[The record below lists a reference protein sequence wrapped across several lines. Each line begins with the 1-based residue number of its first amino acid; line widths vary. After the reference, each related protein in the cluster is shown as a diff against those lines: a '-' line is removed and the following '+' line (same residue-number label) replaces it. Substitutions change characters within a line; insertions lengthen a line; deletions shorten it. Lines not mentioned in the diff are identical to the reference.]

1 MATLYVSPHPDDF
14 RSILALLAAEASPS
28 SNVKIVTDT
37 PPTALCS
44 RSTPALVLAAGDG
57 GTVLSGANA
66 VGWYLASLGKKAG
79 VDVKQQSE
87 VWQWLSFAD
96 NELIPSSC
104 AVVFPLMGAT
114 LDKKLQQTSRVEL
127 LRILK
132 VLDKMLEPKTYL
144 VGESI
149 TLADMAVTSALL
161 LPFKY
166 ALEPND
172 RMALTNVT
180 RWFTTCI
187 NQPHFI
193 KVLGKITL
201 CEKMA
206 PVKTNIEARTIHSAP
221 AAASDSARDTTA
233 PTLNGPPK
241 TEAQLK
247 KEAKKR
253 EKLEKFQQK
262 KEMEAKKK
270 TQPATEKKAKPE
282 KKELGVISYNIP
294 TPSGEKK
301 DVVSPLP
308 DSYSPQYV
316 EAAWYPWWEK
326 QGFFKPEYGRQS
338 ISHPNPKG
346 IFMMCIPP
354 PNVTGSLHL
363 GHALTN
369 AIQDC
374 LTRWHRMRGETTLWN
389 PGCDHAGI
397 ATQVVVEK
405 KLMRDKGMSRHD
417 LGRDK
422 FIEEV
427 WKWKNEK
434 GDRIYHQL
442 KKLGSSLDWD
452 RACFTMDPK
461 LSYAVQEAFIR
472 MHEEGVIYRSKRL
485 VNWSCSLNSAISDI
499 EVDKKE
505 LTGRTLLPVPGYKD
519 KVEFGVL
526 VSFAYKVDG
535 SDEEVIVATTR
546 IETMLGDTAVA
557 VHPDDSRYQHLKGKM
572 VSHPFCDRKMPV
584 VFDDFVDMSFG
595 TGAVKIT
602 PAHDHND
609 YDVGVRHNLPFINIL
624 DENGLL
630 INVPPPFLGMKRFEA
645 RKAVLEALKDKGHFK
660 EVKDNPMVVPV
671 CSRSKDIVE
680 PLLKPQWYVNCTD
693 MGKQAADAV
702 RDGRLKIIPDHHL
715 KTWFNWMDNIRD
727 WCISRQLW
735 WGHRIPAYFITVN
748 DPSVKPG
755 EDVDGH
761 YWVSGRTVEE
771 AREKAAKRF
780 NVTPDKVTL
789 RQDEDVLDTWFSSGI
804 FPFSIFGWPN
814 ETEDLNVFYPGT
826 LLETGHD
833 ILFFWVARMVMMGL
847 KLTGKLPFKEVYL
860 HAVVRDAHG
869 RKMSKSLGNVIDP
882 LDVITGISL
891 EGLHAQL
898 TYSNLDPVEVERA
911 KQGQKSDYPNGIPEC
926 GTDALRFALC
936 AYTSQGRDI
945 NLDVNRI
952 LGYRHFC
959 NKLWNAVKFA
969 IKTLG
974 DAFVP
979 SQTAQLRGD
988 EGVTDRWI
996 LSRLS
1001 AAVSSCDAGF
1011 KAYDFPA
1018 ITTAIYNFWLYEL
1031 CDVYLESVKPVFSN
1045 AGDEKQAE
1053 VCRQTLYTCL
1063 DVGLRL
1069 LAPIM
1074 PFVTEELYQRLPRRQ
1089 PQLDAPSVCV
1099 TSYPDAEE
1107 FCWNSDEVDRNMDF
1121 VMSVVRTIRSLRA
1134 DYNLTKTRADCYLQ
1148 CADSATVSLV
1158 ETCGV
1163 QIQTLSYCQAV
1174 VPLSA
1179 EQPAPSGCAVAIA
1192 SDRCTVNLM
1201 IKGLID
1207 VDKELSKL
1215 QAKKGDLD
1223 KMMEKLQ
1230 EKMAKIDYKEKV
1242 PLKVQQQ
1249 DADKL
1254 RQSQTELEKVKEAM
1268 DNFSKMI

>member
-1 MATLYVSPHPDDF
+1 MDTLYISSHPDDF
-14 RSILALLAAEASPS
+14 RSLLPLVAAEFCLSPPR
-28 SNVKIVTDT
+28 IVHED
-37 PPTALCS
+37 PPAEVARS
-44 RSTPALVLAAGDG
+44 RPALVLAGSG
-57 GTVLSGANA
+57 GTVLTGANA
-66 VGWYLASLGKKAG
+66 VSWYLAAAGNRTGSDKK
-79 VDVKQQSE
+79 QESQ
-87 VWQWLSFAD
+87 VWQWLSFAE
-96 NELIPSSC
+96 NELMPVAC
-104 AVVFPLMGAT
+104 AVTFPLLGIMGSSKA
-114 LDKKLQQTSRVEL
+114 EL
-127 LRILK
+127 LRVLK
-132 VLDKMLEPKTYL
+132 ALDETLALRTFL
-144 VGESI
+144 VGEGV
-149 TLADMAVTSALL
+149 TLADIAVAVAAL

-166 ALEPND
+166 ALEPAD
-172 RMALTNVT
+172 RKSLVNVT
-180 RWFTTCI
+180 RWYNTCV
-187 NQPHFI
+187 NQPQFL
-193 KVLGKITL
+193 KVLGKISL
-201 CEKMA
+201 SCLKDLF
-206 PVKTNIEARTIHSAP
+206 VSV
-221 AAASDSARDTTA
+221 SLLFS
-233 PTLNGPPK
+233 GPPK

-253 EKLEKFQQK
+253 EKMEKFQQK
-262 KEMEAKKK
+262 KEMEEK
-270 TQPATEKKAKPE
+270 KKAKPE
-282 KKELGVISYNIP
+282 KKELGVITYNIP
-294 TPSGEKK
+294 TPPGEKK
-301 DVVSPLP
+301 DVLSPLP

-316 EAAWYPWWEK
+316 EAAWYSWWEK
-326 QGFFKPEYGRQS
+326 QGFFKPEYGRKNVS
-338 ISHPNPKG
+338 EPNPRG
-346 IFMMCIPP
+346 VFMMCIPP

-405 KLMRDKGMSRHD
+405 KLMRERKMTRHD
-417 LGRDK
+417 LGREN
-422 FIEEV
+422 FIQEV

-452 RACFTMDPK
+452 RACFTMDDK
-461 LSYAVQEAFIR
+461 LSYAVQEAFVR

-485 VNWSCSLNSAISDI
+485 VNWSCTLNSAISDI

-505 LTGRTLLPVPGYKD
+505 LTGRTLLPVPGYKE

-526 VSFAYKVDG
+526 VSFSYKVEG
-535 SDEEVIVATTR
+535 SDEEVVVATTR

-557 VHPDDSRYQHLKGKM
+557 VHPDDSRYQHLKGKT
-572 VSHPFCDRKMPV
+572 VVHPFCDRKMPIV
-584 VFDDFVDMSFG
+584 LDDFVDMNFG

-602 PAHDHND
+602 PAHDQND
-609 YDVGVRHNLPFINIL
+609 YEVGERHKLPFINIL

-645 RKAVLEALKDKGHFK
+645 RKAVLQALKDLGQFK

-680 PLLKPQWYVNCTD
+680 PLLKPQWYVDCRE
-693 MGKQAADAV
+693 MGKQAADVV
-702 RDGRLKIIPDHHL
+702 RNGELKIIPDHHL

-735 WGHRIPAYFITVN
+735 WGHRIPAYFVTVN

-761 YWVSGRTVEE
+761 YWVSGRSEEE

-780 NVTPDKVTL
+780 NVTADKISL

-804 FPFSIFGWPN
+804 FPFSIFGWPT
-814 ETEDLNVFYPGT
+814 ESEDLRVFYPGT

-898 TYSNLDPVEVERA
+898 IESNLDPLEIEKA
-911 KQGQKSDYPNGIPEC
+911 KQGQKSDYPSGIPEC

-969 IKTLG
+969 MRTLG
-974 DAFVP
+974 EGFVP
-979 SQTAQLRGD
+979 WEKLCGS
-988 EGVTDRWI
+988 ESVSDRWI

-1001 AAVSSCDAGF
+1001 AAVALCDGGF
-1011 KAYDFPA
+1011 QAYDFPT
-1018 ITTAIYNFWLYEL
+1018 ITTAIYSFWLYEL
-1031 CDVYLESVKPVFSN
+1031 CDVYLESVKPVLSRTDSE
-1045 AGDEKQAE
+1045 GQKQADI
-1053 VCRQTLYTCL
+1053 CRQTLYTCL
-1063 DVGLRL
+1063 EVGLRL
-1069 LAPIM
+1069 LSPLM
-1074 PFVTEELYQRLPRRQ
+1074 PFVTEELFQRLPRRHSQ
-1089 PQLDAPSVCV
+1089 DSPSSICV
-1099 TSYPDAEE
+1099 TPYPET
-1107 FCWNSDEVDRNMDF
+1107 SEVDLSMEF
-1121 VMSVVRTIRSLRA
+1121 VMSVVKTIRSLRA

-1148 CADSATVSLV
+1148 CIDSDTAALVQTYSL
-1158 ETCGV
+1158 
-1163 QIQTLSYCQAV
+1163 QIQTLSYSQAIHPV
-1174 VPLSA
+1174 VGGDSTIP
-1179 EQPAPSGCAVAIA
+1179 QGCAVAIA
-1192 SDRCTVNLM
+1192 SDKCTVHLM
-1201 IKGLID
+1201 LKGLID
-1207 VDKELSKL
+1207 LEKEVTKL
-1215 QAKKGDLD
+1215 TVKKGELE
-1223 KMMEKLQ
+1223 KQMEKMK
-1230 EKMAKIDYKEKV
+1230 EKMAKNDYKEKV
-1242 PLKVQQQ
+1242 PVKVQEA
-1249 DADKL
+1249 DA
-1254 RQSQTELEKVKEAM
+1254 EKVSGKEMWEMVLNYSFLQLLVLKKSATYC
-1268 DNFSKMI
+1268 FLSS

>member
-1 MATLYVSPHPDDF
+1 MATLYVSPHLDDF
-14 RSILALLAAEASPS
+14 RSLLALVAAEYCSSSRPRTLTKDPPASLNS
-28 SNVKIVTDT
+28 SSR
-37 PPTALCS
+37 PTLLLGA
-44 RSTPALVLAAGDG
+44 REGDS
-57 GTVLSGANA
+57 VLSGASA
-66 VGWYLASLGKKAG
+66 VSWYLALQGKKAG
-79 VDVKQQSE
+79 GNAKQQSQ

-96 NELIPSSC
+96 NELTPVSC
-104 AVVFPLMGAT
+104 AVVFPLMGMT
-114 LDKKLQQTSRVEL
+114 GLDKKIQQNSRVEL
-127 LRILK
+127 MRVLK
-132 VLDKMLEPKTYL
+132 VLDQALEPRTFL

-149 TLADMAVTSALL
+149 TLADMAVAMAVL

-166 ALEPND
+166 VLEPSD
-172 RMALTNVT
+172 RNVLMNVT

-187 NQPHFI
+187 NQPEFL
-193 KVLGKITL
+193 KVLGKISL
-201 CEKMA
+201 CEKMV
-206 PVKTNIEARTIHSAP
+206 PVTAKTSTEE
-221 AAASDSARDTTA
+221 AAAVHPDAA
-233 PTLNGPPK
+233 ALNGPPK

-270 TQPATEKKAKPE
+270 MQPVAEKKAKPE
-282 KKELGVISYNIP
+282 KRELGVITYDIP

-326 QGFFKPEYGRQS
+326 QGFFKPEFGRKS
-338 ISHPNPKG
+338 IGEQNPRG

-369 AIQDC
+369 AIQDT

-405 KLMRDKGMSRHD
+405 KLMREKGTSRHD
-417 LGRDK
+417 LGREK

-472 MHEEGVIYRSKRL
+472 MHDEGVIYRSKRL

-505 LTGRTLLPVPGYKD
+505 LSGRTLLPVPGYKE

-535 SDEEVIVATTR
+535 SDEEVVVATTR

-557 VHPDDSRYQHLKGKM
+557 VHPSDSRYQHLKGKT
-572 VSHPFCDRKMPV
+572 VLHPFCDRKMPV

-609 YDVGVRHNLPFINIL
+609 YEVGVRHNLAFINIL

-630 INVPPPFLGMKRFEA
+630 INVPPPFLGMKRFDA
-645 RKAVLEALKDKGHFK
+645 RKAVLQALKDRDQFK
-660 EVKDNPMVVPV
+660 EIKDNPMVVPV

-680 PLLKPQWYVNCTD
+680 PLMKPQWYVSCSD

-702 RDGRLKIIPDHHL
+702 REGRLKIIPDHHL

-735 WGHRIPAYFITVN
+735 WGHRIPAYFITVS
-748 DPSVKPG
+748 DASVKPG
-755 EDVDGH
+755 EDMDGH
-761 YWVSGRTVEE
+761 YWVSGRTPEE

-780 NVTPDKVTL
+780 NVSPDKIAL

-804 FPFSIFGWPN
+804 FPFSIFGWPD

-882 LDVITGISL
+882 LDVITGIAL

-898 TYSNLDPVEVERA
+898 MDSNLDPLEVEKA
-911 KQGQKSDYPNGIPEC
+911 KQGQKADYPNGIPEC

-969 IKTLG
+969 MRTLG
-974 DAFVP
+974 DQFVP
-979 SQTAQLRGD
+979 ADKAQLSG
-988 EGVTDRWI
+988 EESVSDRWI

-1001 AAVSSCDAGF
+1001 TAVAQCDAAF
-1011 KAYDFPA
+1011 RTYDFPA

-1031 CDVYLESVKPVFSN
+1031 CDVYLESVKPVFIKAKEDGSCERP
-1045 AGDEKQAE
+1045 AA

-1063 DVGLRL
+1063 EVGLRL
-1069 LAPIM
+1069 LAPLM
-1074 PFVTEELYQRLPRRQ
+1074 PFVTEELYQRLPRRR
-1089 PQLDAPSVCV
+1089 PQSDPPSICV
-1099 TSYPDAEE
+1099 TPYPDAAE
-1107 FCWNSDEVDRNMDF
+1107 FCWQCEDVDRDMDF
-1121 VMSVVRTIRSLRA
+1121 IMAVVRTIRSLRS
-1134 DYNLTKTRADCYLQ
+1134 DYKLTKTAADCYLQ
-1148 CADSATVSLV
+1148 CTDAATMSLV
-1158 ETCGV
+1158 QKYSL
-1163 QIQTLSYCQAV
+1163 QIQTLSYSQAI
-1174 VPLSA
+1174 VPLMA
-1179 EQPAPSGCAVAIA
+1179 PQPAPEGCAVAIA
-1192 SDRCTVNLM
+1192 SDRCTVNMML
-1201 IKGLID
+1201 KGLID
-1207 VDKELSKL
+1207 VEKEVAKL
-1215 QAKKGDLD
+1215 MGKKTDLE
-1223 KMMEKLQ
+1223 KQIEKLS
-1230 EKMAKIDYKEKV
+1230 EKISKGDYKEKV
-1242 PLKVQQQ
+1242 PVKVQEQ
-1249 DADKL
+1249 DAEKL

-1268 DNFSKMI
+1268 DNFQKMM

>member
-1 MATLYVSPHPDDF
+1 MATLYVSPHLDDF
-14 RSILALLAAEASPS
+14 RSLLALVAAEYCPS
-28 SNVKIVTDT
+28 SRPSILTED
-37 PPTALCS
+37 PPASLRS
-44 RSTPALVLAAGDG
+44 RSRPTLLLGAKEG
-57 GTVLSGANA
+57 GCVLSGASA
-66 VGWYLASLGKKAG
+66 VSWYLASKGGKAG
-79 VDVKQQSE
+79 AEAKQQSQ

-96 NELIPSSC
+96 NELTPVAC
-104 AVVFPLMGAT
+104 AVVFPLMGMT
-114 LDKKLQQTSRVEL
+114 GLDKKIQQNSRAEVM
-127 LRILK
+127 RVLK
-132 VLDKMLEPKTYL
+132 VLDQALEPRTFL
-144 VGESI
+144 VGESV
-149 TLADMAVTSALL
+149 TLADMAVAMAVL

-166 ALEPND
+166 VLEPSD
-172 RMALTNVT
+172 RKVLTNVT

-187 NQPHFI
+187 NQPEFL
-193 KVLGKITL
+193 KVLGKISL
-201 CEKMA
+201 CEKMV
-206 PVKTNIEARTIHSAP
+206 PVTAKVNP
-221 AAASDSARDTTA
+221 AES
-233 PTLNGPPK
+233 LLGPPK

-247 KEAKKR
+247 KEAKKK

-270 TQPATEKKAKPE
+270 MQPVTEKKAKPE
-282 KKELGVISYNIP
+282 KKELGVITYDIP

-326 QGFFKPEYGRQS
+326 QGFFKPEYGRTS
-338 ISHPNPKG
+338 IGEHNPRG
-346 IFMMCIPP
+346 MFMMCIPP

-369 AIQDC
+369 AIQDT

-405 KLMRDKGMSRHD
+405 KLMREKGMSRHD
-417 LGRDK
+417 LGREK
-422 FIEEV
+422 FIQEV

-442 KKLGSSLDWD
+442 RKLGSSLDWD

-472 MHEEGVIYRSKRL
+472 MHDEGVIYRSKRL

-505 LTGRTLLPVPGYKD
+505 LSGRTLLPVPGYKE

-526 VSFAYKVDG
+526 VSFAYKVEG
-535 SDEEVIVATTR
+535 SASDEEVIVATTR

-557 VHPDDSRYQHLKGKM
+557 VHPADARYRHLKGKT
-572 VSHPFCDRKMPV
+572 VLHPFCDRKMPV

-609 YDVGVRHNLPFINIL
+609 YEVGVRHNLAFINIL

-630 INVPPPFLGMKRFEA
+630 INVPPPFLGMKRFDA
-645 RKAVLEALKDKGHFK
+645 RKAVLQALKERGQFK
-660 EVKDNPMVVPV
+660 DVKDNPMVVPV

-680 PLLKPQWYVNCTD
+680 PLMKPQWYVSCAD

-702 RDGRLKIIPDHHL
+702 REGRLRIVPDHHL

-735 WGHRIPAYFITVN
+735 WGHRIPAYFVTVS
-748 DPSVKPG
+748 DGSVEPG
-755 EDVDGH
+755 EDMDGH
-761 YWVSGRTVEE
+761 YWVSGRSEDE

-780 NVTPDKVTL
+780 NVPADNISL
-789 RQDEDVLDTWFSSGI
+789 RQDDDVLDTWFSSGI

-814 ETEDLNVFYPGT
+814 ETEDLKVFYPGT

-847 KLTGKLPFKEVYL
+847 KLTGKLPFEEVYL

-882 LDVITGISL
+882 LDVITGIAL

-898 TYSNLDPVEVERA
+898 TDSNLDPLEVEKA
-911 KQGQKSDYPNGIPEC
+911 KQGQKADYPNGIPEC

-969 IKTLG
+969 MRTLG
-974 DAFVP
+974 DNFVP
-979 SQTAQLRGD
+979 TEKAQLCG
-988 EGVTDRWI
+988 EESVSDRWI

-1001 AAVSSCDAGF
+1001 AAVALCDAAF
-1011 KAYDFPA
+1011 KTYDFPA
-1018 ITTAIYNFWLYEL
+1018 LTTAIYNFWLYEL
-1031 CDVYLESVKPVFSN
+1031 CDVYLESVKPVFIKAKEDSSCERP
-1045 AGDEKQAE
+1045 AL

-1063 DVGLRL
+1063 EVGLRL
-1069 LAPIM
+1069 LSPLM
-1074 PFVTEELYQRLPRRQ
+1074 PFVAEELYQRLPRRR
-1089 PQLDAPSVCV
+1089 PQSDPPSICV
-1099 TSYPDAEE
+1099 TPYPDAEE
-1107 FCWNSDEVDRNMDF
+1107 FCWQCEEVDRDMDF
-1121 VMSVVRTIRSLRA
+1121 IMAVVKTIRSLRS
-1134 DYNLTKTRADCYLQ
+1134 DYKLTKTAADCYLQ
-1148 CADSATVSLV
+1148 CTDSATVSLV
-1158 ETCGV
+1158 QKYSL
-1163 QIQTLSYCQAV
+1163 QIQTLSYSQAV
-1174 VPLSA
+1174 IPLT
-1179 EQPAPSGCAVAIA
+1179 APQAAPEGCAVAIA

-1201 IKGLID
+1201 LKGLID
-1207 VDKELSKL
+1207 VEKEVAKL
-1215 QAKKGDLD
+1215 EGKRAELEKQI
-1223 KMMEKLQ
+1223 EKLS
-1230 EKMAKIDYKEKV
+1230 EKISKSDYKEKV
-1242 PLKVQQQ
+1242 PEKVQEQ
-1249 DADKL
+1249 DAEKL
-1254 RQSQTELEKVKEAM
+1254 RQSQTELEKVNEAA
-1268 DNFSKMI
+1268 DNFRKMM

>member
-14 RSILALLAAEASPS
+14 RSLLGLIAAEFCPSLRPRIITEDPPASLNARS
-28 SNVKIVTDT
+28 R
-37 PPTALCS
+37 PT
-44 RSTPALVLAAGDG
+44 LVLAAGDADS
-57 GTVLSGANA
+57 VLSGASA
-66 VGWYLASLGKKAG
+66 VAWYLAVQGKKAG
-79 VDVKQQSE
+79 VDAKQQSQM
-87 VWQWLSFAD
+87 WQWLSFAD
-96 NELIPSSC
+96 NELTPVSC
-104 AVVFPLMGAT
+104 AVVFPLMGMIG
-114 LDKKLQQTSRVEL
+114 LDKKLQQSSRAEL
-127 LRILK
+127 LRVLK
-132 VLDKMLEPKTYL
+132 VLDQALEPRTFL

-149 TLADMAVTSALL
+149 TLADMAVATAVL

-166 ALEPND
+166 VLEPSD
-172 RMALTNVT
+172 RKVLTNVT

-187 NQPHFI
+187 NQPQFL

-201 CEKMA
+201 CEKMV
-206 PVKTNIEARTIHSAP
+206 PVTPKTNAAGNAKAANASP
-221 AAASDSARDTTA
+221 AADSAGATA
-233 PTLNGPPK
+233 NGPPK

-270 TQPATEKKAKPE
+270 TQPPAEKKAKPE
-282 KKELGVISYNIP
+282 KKELGVVTYNIS
-294 TPSGEKK
+294 TPAGEKK
-301 DVVSPLP
+301 DTISPLP

-326 QGFFKPEYGRQS
+326 QGFFKPEFGRKS
-338 ISHPNPKG
+338 ISEQNPRG

-405 KLMRDKGMSRHD
+405 KLMREKGMSRHD
-417 LGRDK
+417 LGREN
-422 FIEEV
+422 FIQEV

-442 KKLGSSLDWD
+442 KRLGSSLDWD

-472 MHEEGVIYRSKRL
+472 MHDEGVIYRSKRL
-485 VNWSCSLNSAISDI
+485 VNWSCTLNSAISDI
-499 EVDKKE
+499 EASYNYTFFLTFSYLVDKKE
-505 LTGRTLLPVPGYKD
+505 LTGRTLLPVPGYKE

-557 VHPDDSRYQHLKGKM
+557 VHPADSRYQHLKGKM
-572 VSHPFCDRKMPV
+572 VLHPFCDRKMPI

-609 YDVGVRHNLPFINIL
+609 YEVGERHNLAFINIL

-630 INVPPPFLGMKRFEA
+630 INVPPPFL
-645 RKAVLEALKDKGHFK
+645 
-660 EVKDNPMVVPV
+660 
-671 CSRSKDIVE
+671 
-680 PLLKPQWYVNCTD
+680 
-693 MGKQAADAV
+693 
-702 RDGRLKIIPDHHL
+702 
-715 KTWFNWMDNIRD
+715 
-727 WCISRQLW
+727 LW

-748 DPSVKPG
+748 DPSVKQG
-755 EDVDGH
+755 EDMDGH
-761 YWVSGRTVEE
+761 YWVSGRSEEE

-780 NVTPDKVTL
+780 NVSADKITL

-814 ETEDLNVFYPGT
+814 ETQDLNVFYPGT

-898 TYSNLDPVEVERA
+898 MDSNLDPLEVEKA

-969 IKTLG
+969 MKTLG
-974 DAFVP
+974 DNFVP
-979 SQTAQLRGD
+979 SEKAQLCG
-988 EGVTDRWI
+988 EESVSDRWI

-1001 AAVSSCDAGF
+1001 AAVGLCDTGF

-1031 CDVYLESVKPVFSN
+1031 CDVYLESVKPVFSK
-1045 AGDEKQAE
+1045 AEEDSASQRQAL

-1063 DVGLRL
+1063 EVGLRL
-1069 LAPIM
+1069 LSPMM
-1074 PFVTEELYQRLPRRQ
+1074 PFVSEELYQRLPRRR
-1089 PQLDAPSVCV
+1089 PQTDPPSLCV
-1099 TSYPDAEE
+1099 TSYPDTEE
-1107 FCWNSDEVDRNMDF
+1107 FCWHSEEVDRDMEL
-1121 VMSVVRTIRSLRA
+1121 VMTVVKTIRSLRA

-1148 CADSATVSLV
+1148 CIDSATVSLV
-1158 ETCGV
+1158 EKYSL
-1163 QIQTLSYCQAV
+1163 QIQTLSYSQAIIPLIANQP
-1174 VPLSA
+1174 VP
-1179 EQPAPSGCAVAIA
+1179 EGCAVAIA
-1192 SDRCTVNLM
+1192 SDRCTINLM
-1201 IKGLID
+1201 LKGLID
-1207 VDKELSKL
+1207 VEKEVAKL
-1215 QAKKGDLD
+1215 MTKKGDL
-1223 KMMEKLQ
+1223 EKQMQKLR
-1230 EKMAKIDYKEKV
+1230 EKMAKNDYKEKV
-1242 PLKVQQQ
+1242 PAKVQEQ
-1249 DADKL
+1249 DAEKL
-1254 RQSQTELEKVKEAM
+1254 RQSQTELEKVKEAT
-1268 DNFSKMI
+1268 DNFRKMM